1 MLIHPVCTNL
11 YSATVTLLSR
21 LQESISTHRPSVDA
35 IGRGS
40 IQQTGR
46 VDLIQEPAELLP
58 TAAAEQLWEYHAT
71 KRDPQKKDK
80 EGI

>member
-1 MLIHPVCTNL
+1 MHPVCTNL

-21 LQESISTHRPSVDA
+21 LQESISTHWPPVDA

-40 IQQTGR
+40 IQQAGR

-58 TAAAEQLWEYHAT
+58 TAAAEQLWEHHPT
-71 KRDPQKKDK
+71 KGDRQKKDR